1 MPIVKSSVG
10 GEDITTIIFTESE
23 IEALIHVL
31 SVAELP
37 LDDATSEATILLH
50 ELQYALDFS
59 FGNV

>member
-37 LDDATSEATILLH
+37 LDDTTSEATILLH

>member
-10 GEDITTIIFTESE
+10 GEDITTIIFNESE

-37 LDDATSEATILLH
+37 LDDTTSEATILLH